1 MPPDWDIGRIG
12 DLLQRFLDLVLAEL
26 ALACGIGGPD
36 VVRAERLGD
45 GEEPNVLG
53 AAARRPCGG
62 RDPLAHPREVLGDR
76 VVQRQATS

>member
-1 MPPDWDIGRIG
+1 
-12 DLLQRFLDLVLAEL
+12 
-26 ALACGIGGPD
+26 

-76 VVQRQATS
+76 VVQRQPIS